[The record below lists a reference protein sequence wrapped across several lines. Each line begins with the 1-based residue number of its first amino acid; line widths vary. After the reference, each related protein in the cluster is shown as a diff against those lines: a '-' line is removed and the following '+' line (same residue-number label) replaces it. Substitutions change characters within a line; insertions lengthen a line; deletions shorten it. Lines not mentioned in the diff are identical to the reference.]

1 MPEGPTGP
9 SGGGTEAEENGQQE
23 PSVLGAAAPLAV
35 GRQSRRQQR
44 RVGAADGD
52 GGKRS
57 RFSVTQKILIVVVA
71 LVLLALTPAFFGS
84 LKKTPRNMVGISYGG
99 GPFESAHYQRIVQ
112 PGSSLFFNGWF
123 DPLYLYPADTQN
135 YIVSLNPRLGSTRG
149 KDSII
154 APTSDRV
161 QLTFQVAIYF
171 RLNIDLLRQFHET
184 LGLQYTAYKS
194 AGWNA
199 LLQDTFRQNIEN
211 AVQEE
216 TRRYTVAQLYGNSQ
230 NLQQLQAAVEKSFGQ
245 RLIAAL
251 GQPFFCSPTYR
262 PGGTCNPPTFIVK
275 QIDIPNTVSNAYVSQ
290 RAAAIQI
297 QQRQDEA
304 QGIAAIAKQLQIV
317 GQNYVL
323 LKAIESGSINFWA
336 IPANSALTLP
346 TSSTGAA
353 PSGGS
358 SSGTGSTTSTTAP
371 STAPIP
377 TPTPT
382 PTPTPATNTNT
393 GS

>member
-9 SGGGTEAEENGQQE
+9 TGGGAEVEEDGQQE

-35 GRQSRRQQR
+35 SRQSRRQER
-44 RVGAADGD
+44 KTGGANGD

-57 RFSVTQKILIVVVA
+57 RFSVPQKALIAVVA
-71 LVLLALTPAFFGS
+71 LVFLAFTPAFLGS

-99 GPFESAHYQRIVQ
+99 GPFEAAHFQRVVQ

-135 YIVSLNPRLGSTRG
+135 YIISLAPRVGAVRG
-149 KDSII
+149 KDSIL

-161 QLTFQVAIYF
+161 QATYQVAIYF
-171 RLNIDLLRQFHET
+171 RLNIDRLRQFHET
-184 LGLQYTAYKS
+184 LGLQYKAYTS

-199 LLQDTFRQNIEN
+199 LLQDTFRQNVEN

-216 TRRYTVAQLYGNSQ
+216 TRRYTVSQLYGNSK
-230 NLQQLQAAVEKSFGQ
+230 NLQQLQAAVEKSLGQ

-251 GQPFFCSPTYR
+251 GEAYFCSPTYR

-275 QIDIPNTVSNAYVSQ
+275 QIDIPSTVSNAFVQQ
-290 RAAAIQI
+290 RAAEIQI
-297 QQRQDEA
+297 QQRQAEA
-304 QGIAAIAKQLQIV
+304 QGIAALAKQLEAV

-323 LKAIESGSINFWA
+323 LKGIESGNINFWA
-336 IPANSALTLP
+336 IPTNSGLTLP
-346 TSSTGAA
+346 TSPNGAA
-353 PSGGS
+353 PSNGSGS
-358 SSGTGSTTSTTAP
+358 STGSTATT
-371 STAPIP
+371 T
-377 TPTPT
+377 TPTTT
-382 PTPTPATNTNT
+382 PTASATS
-393 GS
+393 GP